1 MGESRDPLVPAT
13 PGTSRQAQE
22 TPDRVTSLATSRAW
36 RGGRPVDFDVTPAET
51 VAALDDPAM
60 LVWIDLLEPSVS
72 DLQAVI
78 GSLGLPPTAVE
89 DVLGPRERPKV
100 VRHPDWVYVTTHAVV
115 PHGIRDHSAGRDD
128 PRVQTVAVSAIAT
141 ISALVTIRL
150 DPAWDMDEV
159 QRRWD
164 RGPGLEAHGV
174 EALLHGLLDTI
185 VDEQHDA
192 IQELDEEAEAL
203 EDVLLDEQ
211 GGDDAFIR
219 RIYGL
224 RKDLSHLRRI
234 IVPMRDIVADLH
246 RRAQDADASM
256 TPWWDDLRDHVVS
269 AAEWMDSL
277 HETVTTL
284 TQTQMSLMDWKLNIV
299 MKKLAGWAAI
309 IAVPT
314 LITGW
319 FGQNIAFPGYGTW
332 TGLVASTVL
341 LGAASLGLYLAF
353 RRRDWL

>member
-1 MGESRDPLVPAT
+1 MRE
-13 PGTSRQAQE
+13 PGGGVAPVAAGAPGRE
-22 TPDRVTSLATSRAW
+22 PGDEDRVASVVASRAW
-36 RGGRPVDFDVTPAET
+36 RDGRPVDSDVTPAET
-51 VAALDDPAM
+51 LAALDDPEM

-100 VRHPDWVYVTTHAVV
+100 VRHPDWVYVTTHALV
-115 PHGIRDHSAGRDD
+115 PDGQDRSADRDD
-128 PRVQTVAVSAIAT
+128 RRLRTAAVSAVAT
-141 ISALVTIRL
+141 ASALVTIRL
-150 DPAWDMDEV
+150 DPAWDMNEV
-159 QRRWD
+159 LRRWD
-164 RGPGLEAHGV
+164 RGPSLETHGV

-185 VDEQHDA
+185 VDQHHDA
-192 IQELDEEAEAL
+192 IQGLDEEAEEL

-211 GGDDAFIR
+211 GADDAFIR

-224 RKDLSHLRRI
+224 RKDLTHVRRI
-234 IVPMRDIVADLH
+234 IVPMRDVVADLH
-246 RRAQDADASM
+246 RSAQDADASM

-269 AAEWMDSL
+269 AAEWTESL

-299 MKKLAGWAAI
+299 MKKLAGWAAV

-319 FGQNIAFPGYGTW
+319 FGQNIAFPGFGTW
-332 TGLVASTVL
+332 GGLAASTVL
-341 LGAASLGLYLAF
+341 LVVSSVGLYLTF